1 MGEKQEMEFEAL
13 AKLYQA
19 STETLQGILKYNK
32 VVREP
37 EKLDKMGAVKA
48 ILAWLDEA
56 EQTTDG
62 NFTVLLLLNDS
73 LTPRKIKAENI
84 PEKTQTAGTKS
95 GASPTVEP
103 KHKHPTIC
111 TKDFKISGEISDRPT
126 RLSFVSLVRQIEA
139 GLRKSYSEADII
151 DGVTRAISPSLPLRS
166 YLEGR
171 ENLSLSSLRKILRSH
186 YEEKSATELYTQLTN
201 STQGRDEPQDFLLK
215 LLSLKQKVL
224 FISKEEGADAQYDE
238 KLVVPVFQHTL
249 YLGLHDE
256 TLRRE
261 VKPILD
267 SKVEDD
273 ELIQQFSTIV
283 AREKE
288 RKGRLV
294 KAKVN
299 AVTEAVPNSPKKESK
314 QKSDVKEGIL
324 WAELQ
329 ELRAEIAEIKRQSPR
344 ASKSSSETDDR
355 FQMGCEACR
364 QSNTGFSCTHCWVC
378 GSEDHYKAGCK
389 QRRRSGNG
397 RGSRRGSRQ

>member
-1 MGEKQEMEFEAL
+1 MEFEVL

-19 STETLQGILKYNK
+19 STETLQGILKDNK

-103 KHKHPTIC
+103 KHKHPPLC

-151 DGVTRAISPSLPLRS
+151 DGVTRAISPSLPLRN

-171 ENLSLSSLRKILRSH
+171 
-186 YEEKSATELYTQLTN
+186 
-201 STQGRDEPQDFLLK
+201 
-215 LLSLKQKVL
+215 
-224 FISKEEGADAQYDE
+224 
-238 KLVVPVFQHTL
+238 
-249 YLGLHDE
+249 
-256 TLRRE
+256 
-261 VKPILD
+261 
-267 SKVEDD
+267 
-273 ELIQQFSTIV
+273 
-283 AREKE
+283 
-288 RKGRLV
+288 
-294 KAKVN
+294 
-299 AVTEAVPNSPKKESK
+299 
-314 QKSDVKEGIL
+314 
-324 WAELQ
+324 
-329 ELRAEIAEIKRQSPR
+329 
-344 ASKSSSETDDR
+344 
-355 FQMGCEACR
+355 
-364 QSNTGFSCTHCWVC
+364 
-378 GSEDHYKAGCK
+378 
-389 QRRRSGNG
+389 G
-397 RGSRRGSRQ
+397 RGYRQNGGGSHR